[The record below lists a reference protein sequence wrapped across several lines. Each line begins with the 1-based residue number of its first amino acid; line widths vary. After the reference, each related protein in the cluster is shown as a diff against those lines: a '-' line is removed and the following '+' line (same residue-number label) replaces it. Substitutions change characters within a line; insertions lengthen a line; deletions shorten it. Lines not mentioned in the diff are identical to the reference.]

1 LQKCFD
7 FLLSCSQ
14 KNHSLS
20 SYLELIYLCANLQKS
35 GVLLLRDCS
44 YNHSSVCS
52 SDERAFQCLYCIS
65 IMFLTFSLFTQ
76 FYSRQNCVNHYSTCF
91 YGKLGLSSI
100 RTSKIA
106 SYQIYVKECIQPYS
120 NASVLALCPYKC
132 IYFGDI
138 DSTIFDG
145 RVSFYIF
152 KVRKCIVQNSF
163 PFLM

>member
-1 LQKCFD
+1 MGFLNVHDLQKCFD

-76 FYSRQNCVNHYSTCF
+76 VYSRQNCVNHYSTCF

-100 RTSKIA
+100 TCVKKVDSISPKWIYLKGHKAKNRSIWVWLNTLFDINLITGNFTSPDWT
-106 SYQIYVKECIQPYS
+106 QP
-120 NASVLALCPYKC
+120 
-132 IYFGDI
+132 
-138 DSTIFDG
+138 
-145 RVSFYIF
+145 
-152 KVRKCIVQNSF
+152 
-163 PFLM
+163 